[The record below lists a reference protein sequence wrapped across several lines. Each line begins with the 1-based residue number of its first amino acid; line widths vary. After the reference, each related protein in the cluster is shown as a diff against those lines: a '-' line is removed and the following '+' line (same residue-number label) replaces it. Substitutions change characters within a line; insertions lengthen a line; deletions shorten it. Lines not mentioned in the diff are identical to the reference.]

1 MDGLLLAKFEDKI
14 IGQLG
19 LLPVKL
25 KHEKKIYE
33 AQWACD
39 LIVDPEYRKLG
50 TGNMLFEAGMKRDKI
65 TLGNNPSPK
74 AEVLML
80 KAGFNPVNSGR
91 LMVFPIDPEQLISWA
106 VPKKFSF
113 AVPAI
118 GKILKPYFTYKRKKL
133 NVTENNFILCSW
145 NDVAGSVKQRQEA
158 GSCLQILHDEE
169 FLKWRA
175 SGFQNFSPEI
185 KAMRSSNGSYA
196 LYSYFKPYFN
206 IYEWHCTVDSDLNSM
221 LSVIMKLASDEKAK
235 TIQIVSNGER
245 EMQSLASAGFI
256 RSRNNEKVIYYSD
269 KIKFSSKDHFYFT
282 LYDTDL
288 NL

>member
-1 MDGLLLAKFEDKI
+1 M
-14 IGQLG
+14 
-19 LLPVKL
+19 PVKL
-25 KHEKKIYE
+25 RHGKKNYE

-80 KAGFNPVNSGR
+80 KAGFNAVNSGR
-91 LMVFPIDPEQLISWA
+91 LMVFPIDPGQLISWA

-113 AVPAI
+113 AVPVI
-118 GKILKPYFTYKRKKL
+118 GKILKPYFSLKRKKL
-133 NVTENNFILCSW
+133 NVKENYFNLCSW
-145 NDVAGSVKQRQEA
+145 KDVAGSVKQRQDE
-158 GSCLQILHDEE
+158 SISLQILHDEE

-175 SGFQNFSPEI
+175 SGFLNYSPEI

-206 IYEWHCTVDSDLNSM
+206 IYEWHCTEDSDLKSM
-221 LSVIMKLASDEKAK
+221 LSVVMKLASDEKAK
-235 TIQIVSNGER
+235 TIQILSNSER
-245 EMQSLASAGFI
+245 EMQLLASAGFI
-256 RSRNNEKVIYYSD
+256 RSRNDEKVIYYSD
-269 KIKFSSKDHFYFT
+269 KIKFSSKDYFYFT